1 MAIFEIEQY
10 EIHSLTYRVE
20 AENEAEA
27 IAKLLDGDAQPID
40 DGQEF
45 IEVAEDFGL
54 PVDENRELAEELE
67 ARGVTVGE
75 DIIPSIASIRMVT
88 NNETATK

>member
-27 IAKLLDGDAQPID
+27 IAKLFDGDAQPID

-45 IEVAEDFGL
+45 IEVAEDVGL
-54 PVDENRELAEELE
+54 PVDENRELADELE
-67 ARGVTVGE
+67 ARGITVGE
-75 DIIPSIASIRMVT
+75 NVIPSIRGICVVT
-88 NNETATK
+88 DEEE